1 MPRRARLNLPE
12 VPLHIVQRGNNRQ
25 PTFFAEGDYA
35 FYLECLRDAAEQHAC
50 DVHSYVLM
58 TNHVHLLVT
67 PHTPN
72 GASRL
77 IQALGRRY
85 VQYVNY
91 TQRRSGTLW
100 EGRFKASLVES
111 EAYLLTCYRYI
122 ELNPVRARM
131 VEAPGAYRWSSYG
144 YHALGGA
151 DPVVRDHPL
160 YIALGPTED
169 ARRNAYCELFR
180 HALEPTA
187 LGQIRQSLNDGM
199 VLGTAGFKERVE
211 QALHRLL
218 RAPIRGRP
226 RKFVARERRAASY
239 HRTGS
244 QK

>member
-1 MPRRARLNLPE
+1 MPRRARFNLPE

-25 PTFFAEGDYA
+25 PTFFADDDYA
-35 FYLECLRDAAEQHAC
+35 FYRECLRDSAQQHAC
-50 DVHSYVLM
+50 DVHAYVLM

-67 PHTPN
+67 PYTAN

-77 IQALGRRY
+77 MQSLGRRY
-85 VQYVNY
+85 VQYINY
-91 TQRRSGTLW
+91 TYRRSGTLW

-144 YHALGGA
+144 YHALGAA

-160 YIALGPTED
+160 FIALGPSEEE
-169 ARRNAYCELFR
+169 RRSAYCELFR
-180 HALEPTA
+180 HQLEPGT
-187 LGQIRQSLNDGM
+187 LGQIRQSLNDGL
-199 VLGTAGFKERVE
+199 VLGTEGFKERIE
-211 QALHRLL
+211 KMLHRLL
-218 RAPIRGRP
+218 RVPVRGRP
-226 RKFVARERRAASY
+226 RKCVAREHRVASY